1 MSTAPDRS
9 AGFVPPPYP
18 YERLDSFKP
27 LAAPFEGGLID
38 LSIGTPCDPPPT
50 SVIAALAASNSERGY
65 PPSIGSAGLREAFG
79 LDASSLRCCDRTR

>member
-1 MSTAPDRS
+1 MNSVPDHS

-38 LSIGTPCDPPPT
+38 LSIGTPCDPPPA
-50 SVIAALAASNSERGY
+50 SVVAAGATAVFLSE
-65 PPSIGSAGLREAFG
+65 PFG
-79 LDASSLRCCDRTR
+79 RPRPRF